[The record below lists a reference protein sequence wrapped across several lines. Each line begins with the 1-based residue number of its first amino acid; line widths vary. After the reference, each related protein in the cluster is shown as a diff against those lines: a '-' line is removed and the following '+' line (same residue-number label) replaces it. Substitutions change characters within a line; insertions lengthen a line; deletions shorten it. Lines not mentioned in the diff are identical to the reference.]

1 MIKIKIIIPFIFC
14 LSLYAHDVK
23 DDFIKWKYYSRLTT
37 IQSIDNNYGYG
48 TYLRIKR
55 NTIDTFKDIRL
66 FAHQASRGDGYYK
79 LRYKNSSKFINL
91 NRFYNFSVL
100 SFDKNDKIGLNIRS
114 QGSQGIGL
122 FLIEY
127 EYGHLNTE
135 ISFSYD
141 MMDHLNDTKKTS
153 YIKLGNFWDNN
164 IFLIETKL
172 ELEAIYQTSDI
183 VDKNL
188 SRVELL
194 FEVYYPV
201 IKDFNIILGFEIEDY
216 IFETESGYSYFLS
229 IGYKKS
235 LKWKL

>member
-1 MIKIKIIIPFIFC
+1 MMIKIIIPFIFC
-14 LSLYAHDVK
+14 LSLYAHDIK
-23 DDFIKWKYYSRLTT
+23 DDFISWKYYSRITT
-37 IQSIDNNYGYG
+37 IQSINNNYGFG

-55 NTIDTFKDIRL
+55 NTKYSFKDLRL
-66 FAHQASRGDGYYK
+66 FAHQVFKDGSFYK

-127 EYGHLNTE
+127 EYGHYNTE

-153 YIKLGNFWDNN
+153 YLKFGNFWDNN
-164 IFLIETKL
+164 IFLIESKL
-172 ELEAIYQTSDI
+172 ELEAIYQISDI
-183 VDKNL
+183 VDEDL
-188 SRVELL
+188 SRIELL
-194 FEVYYPV
+194 IEVYYP
-201 IKDFNIILGFEIEDY
+201 IMKNINFILGFEIEDY
-216 IFETESGYSYFLS
+216 IFQSKSGYSYFLS

-235 LKWKL
+235 LKWNF